1 MPRRDLP
8 DDVSAGDSVLSR
20 REPIPRDKVD
30 VDDPGD
36 VFFATH
42 ERGVPSVG
50 PISTPALGAPML
62 ALLAALLA
70 GVAWL
75 ARGIVATSSRRR

>member
-36 VFFATH
+36 VFVATR
-42 ERGVPSVG
+42 ERGAPSAG

-75 ARGIVATSSRRR
+75 ARGIVATASRRR